1 MSKKKERNPR
11 LGCVGGQAVMEGVMM
26 KSKTDIAIAV
36 RRMTDGKVVVRTS
49 KPKSLR
55 DKYKF
60 FRLPFI
66 RGIVNFIETL
76 IMSFSTLTASAE
88 MSGLDEEEEPGK
100 FEKWLDKH
108 FGKSLMAFVS
118 LIGTVLGV
126 GLALVLFIWLP
137 AFITKLIDKYLFT
150 VGNWYS
156 LVEGVIK
163 ISVFVLYM
171 YLVSLMKDIK
181 RVFMYHGAEHKSIFC
196 YEAGEELTVENVK
209 KQKRFHPRCGTSF
222 IFVILIISILVGT
235 LIPHTSTLLRVAL
248 KLLVLPV
255 IVGIGFEFIMY
266 AGKHD
271 NIVTKIF
278 SAPGLWMQRIT
289 TKEPDDSMMEVAII
303 SIKCALRNE
312 FPDFEIPY
320 EPEKEENTAD
330 TEEKK
335 EETNENK

>member
-1 MSKKKERNPR
+1 MKNNKERNPR

-36 RRMTDGKVVVRTS
+36 RRMTDGKIVVRSS

-55 DKYKF
+55 DKVKF

-76 IMSFSTLTASAE
+76 IMSMSTLTSSAE
-88 MSGLDEEEEPGK
+88 MTGLDDEEPTK
-100 FEKWLDKH
+100 FEKWLEKH
-108 FGKSLMAFVS
+108 FGKSLIAFVS

-126 GLALVLFIWLP
+126 ALALLLFMWLP
-137 AFITKLIDKYLFT
+137 MKLTGLINDHLFT
-150 VGNWYS
+150 LNDIGFS
-156 LVEGVIK
+156 LIEGLIK
-163 ISVFVLYM
+163 IVIFVSYM
-171 YLVSLMKDIK
+171 YIVSLMKDIK

-222 IFVILIISILVGT
+222 IFVILIISILVGA
-235 LIPHTSTLLRVAL
+235 LIPHTSKLLRICL
-248 KLLVLPV
+248 KLLLLPV

-271 NIVTKIF
+271 NIITKIF

-289 TKEPDDSMMEVAII
+289 TKEPDDSMMEVAIV
-303 SIKCALRNE
+303 SIKSALRNE
-312 FPDFEIPY
+312 FPDFEIPR
-320 EPEKEENTAD
+320 ETKEEAAEE

-335 EETNENK
+335 EEQNEDK

>member
-1 MSKKKERNPR
+1 MSKNKERNPR

-36 RRMTDGKVVVRTS
+36 RRMNDGKVVVRTS

-60 FRLPFI
+60 FRIPFI

-76 IMSFSTLTASAE
+76 VMSMSTLTASAE
-88 MSGLDEEEEPGK
+88 MSGLDEEEEPGR
-100 FEKWLDKH
+100 FEKWFEKH
-108 FGKSLMAFVS
+108 FGKSLIAFAAV
-118 LIGTVLGV
+118 IGTVLGV
-126 GLALVLFIWLP
+126 ALALAMFIWLP

-156 LVEGVIK
+156 LIEGVIK
-163 ISVFVLYM
+163 ISIFVLYM
-171 YLVSLMKDIK
+171 YVVSLMKDIK

-235 LIPHTSTLLRVAL
+235 LIPHTNTLLRVAL

-303 SIKCALRNE
+303 SIKCALRKE

-320 EPEKEENTAD
+320 EPAKEEKD
-330 TEEKK
+330 TEKK

>member
-1 MSKKKERNPR
+1 MKNNKERNPR

-36 RRMTDGKVVVRTS
+36 RRMTDGKIVVRSS

-55 DKYKF
+55 DKAKF

-76 IMSFSTLTASAE
+76 IMSMSTLTSSAE
-88 MSGLDEEEEPGK
+88 MTGLDDEEPTK
-100 FEKWLDKH
+100 FEKWLEKH
-108 FGKSLMAFVS
+108 FGKSLIAFVS

-126 GLALVLFIWLP
+126 ALALLLFMWLP
-137 AFITKLIDKYLFT
+137 MKLTGLINDHLFT
-150 VGNWYS
+150 LNDIGFS
-156 LVEGVIK
+156 LIEGLIK
-163 ISVFVLYM
+163 IVIFVSYM
-171 YLVSLMKDIK
+171 YIVSLMKDIK

-222 IFVILIISILVGT
+222 IFVILIISILVGA
-235 LIPHTSTLLRVAL
+235 LIPHTSKLLRICL
-248 KLLVLPV
+248 KLLLLPV

-271 NIVTKIF
+271 NIITKIF

-289 TKEPDDSMMEVAII
+289 TKEPDDSMMEVAIV
-303 SIKCALRNE
+303 SIKSALRNE
-312 FPDFEIPY
+312 FPDFEIPR
-320 EPEKEENTAD
+320 ETKEEAAEE

-335 EETNENK
+335 EEQNEDK